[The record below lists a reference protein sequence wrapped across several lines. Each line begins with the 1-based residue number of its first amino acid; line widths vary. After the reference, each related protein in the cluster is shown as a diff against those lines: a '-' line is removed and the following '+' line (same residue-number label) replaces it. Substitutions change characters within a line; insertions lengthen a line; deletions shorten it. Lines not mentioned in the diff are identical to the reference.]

1 MTTIKKLT
9 NLLDNPE
16 KQIVATKFVYDNLWE
31 VFEITLYAPVTT
43 SKGYVEL
50 PIRIYPTERQRG
62 IVGLIEGLLEA
73 TNQLQVATPLEDKDY
88 LEAILTLDS
97 PEVTYSKKRAPKGLL
112 ETINL
117 HSLVET
123 NPEEDEAT
131 LDISLTFSGTDI
143 IGAHSLFMGK
153 TLRKSELAQYLY
165 DTFTGAYDRV
175 PKFIRA
181 TSSGLEYRMYPDNDV
196 SKVTLIG
203 NNLVI
208 RGRGDET
215 IALDMMKL
223 TGEVKLTHNGYV
235 IVLTN
240 KKSKEEVTIHV

>member
-9 NLLDNPE
+9 NLLENPD

-31 VFEITLYAPVTT
+31 VFETTLYAPVTT

-50 PIRIYPTERQRG
+50 PLRIYPTERQRS

-73 TNQLQVATPLEDKDY
+73 TNQLQVGKPLEDTDY
-88 LEAILTLDS
+88 LEAILTLDN
-97 PEVTYSKKRAPKGLL
+97 PEVTYTKKRAPRGLL
-112 ETINL
+112 ETVNL
-117 HSLVET
+117 HSIVDT
-123 NPEEDEAT
+123 DSEEDKAT

-143 IGAHSLFMGK
+143 VGAHSLFMGK
-153 TLRKSELAQYLY
+153 DLRKSELAQYLY

-196 SKVTLIG
+196 SKITLIG

-215 IALDMMKL
+215 IALDMTKL
-223 TGEVKLTHNGYV
+223 TGKVKLTHNGYIIILV
-235 IVLTN
+235 N
-240 KKSKEEVTIHV
+240 KRNKEEVIIHV